1 MHDITGLFSKD
12 DGVSVQSSAQLPLAA
27 QQTKNGRLCMVKDC
41 IGQQRHRLC
50 LAKAKFLLRANKM
63 QLVHSRPPL
72 SENFLFFI
80 SSNAEEVLVA
90 MSSSSPYD
98 IDRAPASVL
107 SLFIT

>member
-1 MHDITGLFSKD
+1 MYGKGLHK
-12 DGVSVQSSAQLPLAA
+12 
-27 QQTKNGRLCMVKDC
+27 
-41 IGQQRHRLC
+41 QRHRLF

-72 SENFLFFI
+72 SEDFLFFI

-98 IDRAPASVL
+98 IDGAPASVL
-107 SLFIT
+107 PFSSPEKLRPRHTCTHPK